1 MKLFCKNCLILLVS
15 LFVLSSTLHA
25 ASYSCN
31 GEDVA
36 NVNGTTIDASQSYTE
51 DPNSSNDTRY
61 FKFATQVDGDI
72 TIAFSDAQGDQR
84 MKIGTSCDD
93 DDIFKSDKDT
103 SASYSFTVTAGTTYY
118 IQMKE
123 KNDPEVLSFTINFD
137 FTSSIQV
144 DAPPIVAAIPDQQTP
159 PDTSYSLDLSTYV
172 TLTNADP
179 ILSYTLAGTLP
190 SGLAFNT
197 STGLISGTPTT
208 LESQILTLTVT
219 DKDGDSNQKS
229 FTLTI
234 NDATVYHLG
243 IRPFELIN
251 PTDTQNIIG
260 NTQIIGNTV
269 QCVTTTTV
277 WNQTTTDYSNL
288 SCTTDIDATNNS
300 YIVKH
305 LDIDNN
311 TSTFNSTS
319 ATLQFP
325 ATYKEI
331 VWAGLFWQGN
341 LNNGSLTSY
350 IDFYNYTFANDLPT
364 QDIKDTNA
372 NKVQFQIGNSPY
384 QLVSAQQ
391 LDYRAEV
398 ADIANYSSFANV
410 TKYFGTYSPGSTLNI
425 TLANLLTSEGQRYVN
440 GSGTYGAWSLVIVYA
455 EDINNNDSKLRNNSV
470 YSGYLYLSPST
481 SGDDPIDIT
490 GLLLPKRGTINSE
503 MSVFSAEGEHPY
515 TTDSISL
522 DGNKL
527 GGDQRNNI
535 FNGQVSS
542 GLIRN
547 PNFDNT
553 NGIDIDVF
561 DTSIILTDK
570 RDANPN
576 ALTYSV
582 NITLETNQDVYYPSM
597 VSFTTE
603 LYKPRVCYYID
614 TIVDVSGNNIF
625 ADGAFV
631 SGQSI
636 NNNEEYTFN
645 FWISNMQK
653 NLQDTN
659 VEIANKV
666 QIYLNQT
673 NFNYTA
679 GTTKI
684 LNIGT
689 TSYVNISDI
698 YNFDNNFSADPDDL
712 GDYTNNASTWRMGSG
727 ASNISGGQLD
737 VASGFNDTDKI
748 VKINLK
754 ASISITDSTQEI
766 NLLDFLEFKASFQT
780 DSITIGA
787 DNAQLIVQCQDLNT
801 SGTVGGALGAFN
813 VVNENGGNAD
823 YDDQTSTQT
832 YLVTQVAGRPFNV
845 KLISI
850 NNTKDGLS
858 LYNGD
863 INVSLIQTPDYD
875 SCTDDTCKQTL
886 CSEAV
891 DLSSPQTITLTDESS
906 KNFPFTH
913 NQAIQNVS
921 FRMSYEN
928 GAGAQ
933 KTCSV
938 DTFAIRPDNFTL
950 SLAGTDI
957 ELLHAAIPYNFTLV
971 GEDFSTN
978 PTIGYTVLN
987 ARSMLNSTLDTNK
1000 TIYNPDGTDGTATLN
1015 GTLTLG
1021 ATDFDIIDGQA
1032 ISKTTTDTNVVS
1044 VSFDDVGRVNLLFQD
1059 INWSKVDID
1068 NGDTLADCSATGAYI
1083 CGDINVTFIPDH
1095 FALSGAQLLN
1105 YNGATYTYLSND
1117 LNVSAGMDLTI
1128 TAENDN
1134 NDTTLNFTSA
1144 SWENPVNIT
1153 YTLPNVTDTSLTE
1166 NISDANNSLP
1176 LNFISG
1182 VKTINSTDTNASIN
1196 LIFNYNRNINNA
1208 VNPISIDGANIN
1220 INASSIYISGTG
1232 TLDTINGATAAAQT
1246 ATFIYGRTHAPRQ
1259 RFKGNS
1265 GNALIYYEAY
1275 CSGTINANP
1284 CDKTLLPGGVD
1295 SNSTDDPRWFI
1306 NPVHIVSSG
1315 TVGSITQKSG
1325 AGDISTTT
1333 PTGTSTAT
1341 VVLTYTNAATKG
1353 YPFKATMENNA
1364 STWLIYDK
1372 YQVNPMTNEFEVEF
1386 INSNDTWA
1394 GVKETDKTTIK
1405 RATDITNRRSM
1416 W

>member
-1 MKLFCKNCLILLVS
+1 MPTLILKFLTIFG
-15 LFVLSSTLHA
+15 LFFFFQSNALA
-25 ASYSCN
+25 ASYQCP
-31 GEDVA
+31 GEDVLE
-36 NVNGTTIDASQSYTE
+36 VNGAISSANKSYSENTTNE
-51 DPNSSNDTRY
+51 NKRY
-61 FKFATQVDGDI
+61 FKFSTATAGSI
-72 TIAFSDAQGDQR
+72 TISFNGTNQDQR
-84 MKIGTSCDD
+84 MRIATICDQKNIYD
-93 DDIFKSDKDT
+93 PSDSTKKSD
-103 SASYSFTVTAGTTYY
+103 SYTFNVDSGETYY
-118 IQMKE
+118 VYMEE
-123 KNDPEVLSFTINFD
+123 KNHNNRLKFTITFD
-137 FTSSIQV
+137 FIVLV
-144 DAPPIVAAIPDQQTP
+144 DSPPVIDTIPDQQTP

-179 ILSYTLAGTLP
+179 ILSYTLIGTLP
-190 SGLAFNT
+190 TGLSFNT
-197 STGLISGTPTT
+197 STGVISGIPTV
-208 LESQILTLTVT
+208 LESQTLTLSAT
-219 DKDGDSNQKS
+219 DKDGESNIKS
-229 FTLTI
+229 FLIRVSQETNYT
-234 NDATVYHLG
+234 LG

-251 PTDTQNIIG
+251 PLETQNIIG

-277 WNQTTTDYSNL
+277 WDQTTTDYSNL
-288 SCTTDIDATNNS
+288 SCTTNIDATNNS

-305 LDIDNN
+305 LDIDSN

-325 ATYKEI
+325 STYKEI

-350 IDFYNYTFANDLPT
+350 VDNYNYTFANDLPT
-364 QDIKDTNA
+364 QDIKDTKA
-372 NKVQFQIGNSPY
+372 NEVQLQIGNSPY

-398 ADIANYSSFANV
+398 ADIANYSSFANI
-410 TKYFGTYSPGSTLNI
+410 TKYFGTYSPGTTLEI
-425 TLANLLTSEGQRYVN
+425 TLANLLTSEGQLYVN
-440 GSGTYGAWSLVIVYA
+440 GSGTYGAWSLVIIYA
-455 EDINNNDSKLRNNSV
+455 EDSSNTNSKLRNNSI
-470 YSGYLYLSPST
+470 YSGYLYLSSST
-481 SGDDPIDIT
+481 SGDNPIDIT

-503 MSVFSAEGEHPY
+503 MSVFSAEGEHLY

-527 GGDQRNNI
+527 GGAQQDNI
-535 FNGQVSS
+535 FDGQVSS
-542 GLIRN
+542 NLIRN

-561 DTSIILTDK
+561 DTSAILTDK
-570 RDANPN
+570 RDADPT
-576 ALTYSV
+576 ALTYAV
-582 NITLETNQDVYYPSM
+582 QITLQTNNDVYYPSM

-614 TIVDVSGNNIF
+614 TIVNSAGNDIF
-625 ADGAFV
+625 ANGAFV

-645 FWISNMQK
+645 FWISNMKK
-653 NLQDTN
+653 NLLDTD

-679 GTTKI
+679 ASTNI

-689 TSYVNISDI
+689 TSYVNISDR
-698 YNFDNNFSADPDDL
+698 YNADNNLSNDPDDL
-712 GDYTNNASTWRMGSG
+712 GDYTNNISTWRVGSG
-727 ASNISGGQLD
+727 ASNLAGGQLD
-737 VASGFNDTDKI
+737 VANGFSDTDKI
-748 VKINLK
+748 VKVNLK
-754 ASISITDSTQEI
+754 GSISISDSTQEI
-766 NLLDFLEFKASFQT
+766 DLLNYLEFKASFQT

-801 SGTVGGALGAFN
+801 SGSVGGALGAFN
-813 VVNENGGNAD
+813 VVNENGGTAD
-823 YDDQTSTQT
+823 FSDQTSAQT
-832 YLVTQVAGRPFNV
+832 YLVTQVAGRQFTV
-845 KLISI
+845 KLISL
-850 NNTKDGLS
+850 NNTKDALS

-863 INVSLIQTPDYD
+863 INVTLIQTPNYD
-875 SCTDDTCKQTL
+875 SCVDDTCKQTL
-886 CSEAV
+886 CNEAV
-891 DLSSPQTITLTDESS
+891 DLSLPQIITLDNNSS
-906 KNFPFTH
+906 TNFPVTH
-913 NQAIQNVS
+913 NQAMQNVS
-921 FRMSYEN
+921 FRMSYDN
-928 GAGAQ
+928 GAGEQ

-938 DTFAIRPDNFTL
+938 DSFAIRPDKFTL

-957 ELLHAAIPYNFTLV
+957 ELLHSAIPYNFTLI
-971 GEDFSTN
+971 GEDFLNT
-978 PTIGYTVLN
+978 PTVGYTILN

-1021 ATDFDIIDGQA
+1021 ATDFDIIDGRS
-1032 ISKTTTDTNVVS
+1032 ISKTSTDTDVVS

-1068 NGDTLADCSATGAYI
+1068 NGDTVADCSATGAYI

-1105 YNGATYTYLSND
+1105 YNSATYTYLSND

-1128 TAENDN
+1128 TAQNDN
-1134 NDTTLNFTSA
+1134 NDTTLNFTST

-1153 YTLPNVTDTSLTE
+1153 YTLPNVTDTSLSE
-1166 NISDANNSLP
+1166 NISDANNSLL
-1176 LNFISG
+1176 LNFTNG

-1196 LIFNYNRNINNA
+1196 LIFNYSRSVSNA
-1208 VNPISIDGANIN
+1208 VNPFSIDGANIN
-1220 INASSIYISGTG
+1220 IIASSIYISGTG
-1232 TLDTINGATAAAQT
+1232 TLDTINGATTAAQT

-1265 GNALIYYEAY
+1265 GDALIYYEAY
-1275 CSGTINANP
+1275 CSGTINGNV
-1284 CDKTLLPGGVD
+1284 CDKTLLPGGVN

-1315 TVGSITQKSG
+1315 TVGTITQKSG
-1325 AGDISTTT
+1325 AGDITVGVA
-1333 PTGTSTAT
+1333 TGVSAVT
-1341 VVLTYTNAATKG
+1341 VPLTYTETKG
-1353 YPFKATMENNA
+1353 YPFKTTMENNA
-1364 STWLIYDK
+1364 SLWLLYDK
-1372 YQVNPMTNEFEVEF
+1372 YDAGANTNEFEVEF

-1394 GVKETDKTTIK
+1394 GKKETDKTTIK